1 MKPIRSFLFVPA
13 SRPSWVAKVPALGA
27 DAVILDLEDSVPADL
42 KASARANL
50 ATAIADLARQ
60 GQRLWVRP
68 NKGPYVYDM
77 DDLAAVVQPGL
88 EGLVL
93 PKPNGPEDIDVLAA
107 VVSDLEHRR
116 GLAIGATLF
125 VPTLETARS
134 VEHAYE
140 IAQRPRV
147 ATLVFASAKNGD
159 VARALGFQWAADGLE
174 TLAYRSRVV
183 LACRA
188 AGKPYPLGGL
198 WQDVHDLD
206 GLRRFAQANRR
217 LGFTGEMILHPSNVA
232 VVNEVYTPGPEEV
245 AYYEGMIR
253 AFDEAQAAGRAAVLY
268 EGEHIDAAHVKTA
281 REILALAR
289 AFRAGPAA
297 PRGAGGTP

>member
-13 SRPSWVAKVPALGA
+13 SRASWVARVPSLGA

-42 KASARANL
+42 KATARATVTEAISGL
-50 ATAIADLARQ
+50 AAQ
-60 GQRLWVRP
+60 GQRLWVRV
-68 NKGPYVYDM
+68 NKGPYVYDL
-77 DDLAAVVQPGL
+77 DDLQAVIQAGL

-93 PKPNGPEDIDVLAA
+93 PKPNGPEDVDVLAA
-107 VVSDLEHRR
+107 VVSDFEHRC
-116 GLAIGATLF
+116 GLPVGAMAF

-134 VEHAYE
+134 LEHAYE
-140 IAQRPRV
+140 IALRPRV
-147 ATLVFASAKNGD
+147 ATLAFASAKSGD
-159 VARALGFQWAADGLE
+159 VQRALGFRWTPEGLE
-174 TLAYRSRVV
+174 TLAFRSRTV

-198 WQDVHDLD
+198 WQEVHDLV
-206 GLRRFAQANRR
+206 GLRRFAETNRQ

-232 VVNEVYTPGPEEV
+232 VVNEVYTPGPDEV

-253 AFDEAQAAGRAAVLY
+253 TFENAVAEGRAAVLY

-281 REILALAR
+281 REVLALAR
-289 AFRAGPAA
+289 AL
-297 PRGAGGTP
+297 GAGR